1 MEYFSALEFHLS
13 LLKKI
18 FTQNYCIAWK
28 YCIASQLAARV
39 SENGCYRTST
49 AGQACA
55 SPKVPNH
62 KPSELSLIYKLFVLI
77 AFLLAFSSGSTVFLP
92 LLAQNISR
100 SQSNLGSLFYNSARS
115 AQIVMQGYYQQVYDL
130 LNRFTGD
137 QRSKI
142 QACHRITALKFLLVH
157 TLYSLPFV
165 TDNKWYARYDCIL
178 FTSKT

>member
-13 LLKKI
+13 LLKKN
-18 FTQNYCIAWK
+18 FTQNYCVAWK

-62 KPSELSLIYKLFVLI
+62 KPSELSLIYKLFVII

-100 SQSNLGSLFYNSARS
+100 SQSNLGSLFYNSART
-115 AQIVMQGYYQQVYDL
+115 AQCKVIINKFMISLTDSQGTRDL
-130 LNRFTGD
+130 RSRPATGL
-137 QRSKI
+137 QLSSSCLYI
-142 QACHRITALKFLLVH
+142 HCIHCLL
-157 TLYSLPFV
+157 
-165 TDNKWYARYDCIL
+165 
-178 FTSKT
+178 